1 MEGPDTIRRRKRQ
14 RRIRAME
21 VPLDEGSCAVGHKG
35 KEEDGGEGCMA
46 LNAAAPVFLYRPRSR
61 AAPFSLFFHA

>member
-21 VPLDEGSCAVGHKG
+21 VPLDEGFCAVGHKE

-46 LNAAAPVFLYRPRSR
+46 LNAAPAFLYRPRSR

>member
-1 MEGPDTIRRRKRQ
+1 
-14 RRIRAME
+14 ME

-46 LNAAAPVFLYRPRSR
+46 LNAAAPAFLYRPRSR

>member
-35 KEEDGGEGCMA
+35 KEVYGIECCSAG
-46 LNAAAPVFLYRPRSR
+46 LPLPAPQSSS
-61 AAPFSLFFHA
+61 SL